1 MSTQQVNW
9 SIFDINPYNDN
20 EDVSKKQV
28 ITEFKKFDGS
38 PGAFA
43 SELARRFGYSGFMCE
58 LVEDW
63 CRSGV
68 KDE

>member
-9 SIFDINPYNDN
+9 SIFDINPYNDD

-28 ITEFKKFDGS
+28 ITEFKKFGGS
-38 PGAFA
+38 PEDFA
-43 SELARRFGYSGFMCE
+43 SELARRFEYSGFMCE